1 MPRIRIAIDAD
12 LFSAISD
19 EEKEKITT
27 ILKDS
32 NVLTQDGT
40 FEGGGDVIASA
51 ASVIADPQGWGL
63 SDVSDVV
70 NTVTRPLQR
79 DLCRSGCDIAAAS
92 ATAACAAGTSGVA
105 LAACIVAAEVARNAC
120 RDAC

>member
-19 EEKEKITT
+19 EEKETITA
-27 ILKDS
+27 ILKDA

-40 FEGGGDVIASA
+40 FEGDGEVIASA
-51 ASVIADPQGWGL
+51 ASVIADPQGFGSWG
-63 SDVSDVV
+63 SGFFEPII
-70 NTVTRPLQR
+70 RPAKR

-105 LAACIVAAEVARNAC
+105 LAACIVAAEVARKAC

>member
-1 MPRIRIAIDAD
+1 MPRFSIAIDAD

-27 ILKDS
+27 ILKDA

-40 FEGGGDVIASA
+40 FEGGGDVIANSQA
-51 ASVIADPQGWGL
+51 VIADPE
-63 SDVSDVV
+63 SFFSETF
-70 NTVTRPLQR
+70 NRNKR
-79 DLCRSGCDIAAAS
+79 AFCKAGCDLAAAS
-92 ATAACAAGTSGVA
+92 AAAACSAGTAGVA
-105 LAACIVAAEVARNAC
+105 LAACLAASEVANNAC